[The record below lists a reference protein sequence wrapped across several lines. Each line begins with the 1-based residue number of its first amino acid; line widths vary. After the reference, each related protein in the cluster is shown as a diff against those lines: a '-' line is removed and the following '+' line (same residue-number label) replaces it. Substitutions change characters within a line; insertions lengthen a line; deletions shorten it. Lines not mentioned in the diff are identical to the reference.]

1 MFQTSQFA
9 QIASTELFQALYF
22 IGHDGD
28 REGRGENCEAIVYS
42 IRANG
47 IFVYIPRYSSHTLST
62 YILTYI
68 LSVRYGIKGPVYLKN
83 KNELVVATPDKDT
96 TDGTSQI
103 VWKDGRIKYCLTF
116 CISPFLSGTITS
128 TDHTITVTH
137 TYGQYTLRLFDHI
150 LVRVKVDQPHAH
162 APVIGL
168 ELVRCHALS
177 LAEIKNDKVADKKQI
192 KREMVEVRRFSI
204 LYFNVIILL

>member
-1 MFQTSQFA
+1 MTV
-9 QIASTELFQALYF
+9 TE
-22 IGHDGD
+22 
-28 REGRGENCEAIVYS
+28 REGERIVKLLFIALELMAFLS
-42 IRANG
+42 IFQGTA
-47 IFVYIPRYSSHTLST
+47 HTLSLL
-62 YILTYI
+62 IFSTYI

-137 TYGQYTLRLFDHI
+137 PYGQYTLRLFDHI

-168 ELVRCHALS
+168 ELVKCHALS